1 MKNKKIMSIGLAV
14 VFCIAFSN
22 LNVMALNNSSNYLE
36 ISDSELKE
44 LEEFF
49 PEDTE
54 FSDDEVDK
62 RLIRLGEFT
71 QEEIDKINAE
81 YDKSIVP
88 FATKVNG
95 VNKYKIFKSN
105 GKNYLH
111 IYISGKTL
119 QKIKAG
125 ANVASALGGYIPSKF
140 LSIAVIVI
148 SVVLGTKLDGID
160 TRYGIILKYVEDK
173 WNFQGATYTYRY
185 QGWSYQ
191 TA

>member
-95 VNKYKIFKSN
+95 VNKYKTFKSN